1 MPTKPRTHN
10 QHIGQWGESAAA
22 EYLIAQGCEMLARN
36 VRTPYGEIDLVAQH
50 GDVTV
55 FIEVKT
61 RTSDIFGPPEVA
73 VSARKQQHML
83 AAAEHY
89 AAEHNIDHWQIDVIA
104 VEGRPGEK
112 PVITHFESIL

>member
-1 MPTKPRTHN
+1 MSAQARAHN
-10 QHIGQWGESAAA
+10 QRIGQWGESAAA
-22 EYLIAQGCEMLARN
+22 DHLAAQGWTVLARN

-61 RTSDIFGPPEVA
+61 RTSDSFGPPEVA
-73 VSARKQQHML
+73 ISARKQQHML

-89 AAEHNIDHWQIDVIA
+89 AAEHNINHWQIDVIA